1 VKSYITLAR
10 PFTLLPPLFG
20 IISGAV
26 CAWGSAHNP
35 DPSRA
40 VTLSVILTVAL
51 GSLCA
56 SFLNAASNAIN
67 QIYDLEID
75 RINKPSRPLVTGEL
89 TIRQAWVF
97 SWILYALA
105 IVPTWW
111 VVVYPYTTWP
121 AKFFA
126 PLSQHECFFI
136 YIAGM
141 LFTFIY
147 SAPALGRTKKH
158 PIGAN
163 LTIAIPRGCLLK
175 VAGWTM
181 VAHAT
186 VAEPWYIGAI
196 FMLFLL
202 GAASTKDF
210 SDIEGDRA
218 GGCRTL
224 PIAFGVRKAA
234 YMIAPSFVIPWLLMP
249 LGAHLGILTGNRL
262 ALDILGVTLS
272 IWGAYTVWLILELG
286 PQGARR
292 DDPRTRRDA
301 TVLIGLLF
309 VVLTW
314 GALMAGLRAGSAH
327 NTFPTMSGHWIP
339 PGLFEQSPWWTNL
352 FENPTTVQFIHRWL
366 AKLLVL
372 GVLLMAWRA
381 RRTEAVLA
389 AAMALVQLSLGIAT
403 ILTGVDIPVATLHQ
417 AGAVLLLTFV
427 IVVRHRATPSRASP
441 LSAIVGA

>member
-1 VKSYITLAR
+1 MKSYITLAR

-262 ALDILGVTLS
+262 ALDLLGALLAV
-272 IWGAYTVWLILELG
+272 WGAYTVWLIVRNPDEL
-286 PQGARR
+286 
-292 DDPRTRRDA
+292 TA
-301 TVLIGLLF
+301 TENHPSWRHMYLMMMTAQIGF
-309 VVLTW
+309 
-314 GALMAGLRAGSAH
+314 
-327 NTFPTMSGHWIP
+327 
-339 PGLFEQSPWWTNL
+339 
-352 FENPTTVQFIHRWL
+352 
-366 AKLLVL
+366 
-372 GVLLMAWRA
+372 
-381 RRTEAVLA
+381 A
-389 AAMALVQLSLGIAT
+389 AAYLI
-403 ILTGVDIPVATLHQ
+403 
-417 AGAVLLLTFV
+417 
-427 IVVRHRATPSRASP
+427 
-441 LSAIVGA
+441 